1 MPAERLNSGVAIKRT
16 TSFWTATPVE

>member
-1 MPAERLNSGVAIKRT
+1 MPAERLNSGAAIKRT